1 MEKLKQKFNLITTI
15 KQLKE
20 IPITLFLLFVFATLF
35 QYKTFVEYICG
46 GLIGEDI
53 SMVDSYALKIP
64 ILSIIITKVASF
76 LTIYVWVRIFIW
88 VGFRNIH
95 TALEE
100 LFNGKFSELTIWQRV
115 LVSMVF
121 LFGLLFAIIFSVPS
135 GF

>member
-20 IPITLFLLFVFATLF
+20 IPITLFLLFIFATLF
-35 QYKTFVEYICG
+35 QYNGVIEYFFGSLKGDESIVETY
-46 GLIGEDI
+46 E
-53 SMVDSYALKIP
+53 LKIP
-64 ILSIIITKVASF
+64 ILRIIITKLASF
-76 LTIYVWVRIFIW
+76 LTIYAWVRVFIW

-100 LFNGKFSELTIWQRV
+100 LFNGKFQELTTWQKM
-115 LVSMVF
+115 LLSTLF
-121 LFGLLFAIIFSVPS
+121 LFGLLYAVIFSTPN

>member
-35 QYKTFVEYICG
+35 QYNGVIEYFFGSLKGDEAIVETY
-46 GLIGEDI
+46 E
-53 SMVDSYALKIP
+53 LKIP
-64 ILSIIITKVASF
+64 ILSIIITKLASF
-76 LTIYVWVRIFIW
+76 LTIYAWVRVFIW

-100 LFNGKFSELTIWQRV
+100 LFNGKFQELTTWQKM
-115 LVSMVF
+115 LLSTLF
-121 LFGLLFAIIFSVPS
+121 LFGLLYAVILSTPN

>member
-20 IPITLFLLFVFATLF
+20 IPITLFLLFIFATLF
-35 QYKTFVEYICG
+35 QYNGVIEYFFGSLKGDESIVETY
-46 GLIGEDI
+46 E
-53 SMVDSYALKIP
+53 LKIP
-64 ILSIIITKVASF
+64 ILSIIITKLASF
-76 LTIYVWVRIFIW
+76 LTIYAWVRVFIW

-100 LFNGKFSELTIWQRV
+100 LFNGKFQELTTWQKM
-115 LVSMVF
+115 LLSTLF
-121 LFGLLFAIIFSVPS
+121 LFGLLYAVIFSTPN

>member
-35 QYKTFVEYICG
+35 QYNGVIEYFFGSLKGDEAIVETY
-46 GLIGEDI
+46 E
-53 SMVDSYALKIP
+53 LKIP
-64 ILSIIITKVASF
+64 ILSIIITKLASF
-76 LTIYVWVRIFIW
+76 LTIYAWVRVFIW

-100 LFNGKFSELTIWQRV
+100 LFNGKFQELTTWQKM
-115 LVSMVF
+115 LLSTLF
-121 LFGLLFAIIFSVPS
+121 LFGLLYAVILSTPS